1 MTETTERN
9 LYVGIDIAAKTFTV
23 AWGMQT
29 QQIGKA
35 QTFNQTK
42 TGYKKLVKAL
52 KATGYAP
59 NEVLVVLEATSTYWM
74 QVAVTLHRAGY
85 QVNVI
90 NPRQAHNFAKVLLKQ
105 AKTDAIDART
115 LAQLARTLPLKAWE
129 PPSKVWEALY
139 QRLVEHDNLTE
150 MQQMLRNQLHAL
162 KHRAQ
167 VDPAVVAR
175 KQHLI
180 DEMSEQLDSIKQEIA
195 DWVKQSEWADL
206 AKRLRAIKG
215 IGPLSAAW
223 LLVVTNGFTTC
234 EDAEHLASYLGL
246 VPHPQPSGTSRR
258 GYRRVGCGGHARARR
273 VLHQAA
279 VVAARFNPAVRV
291 FYQRLLDRGKPVKVA
306 RVAAARKLVHI
317 AFAVAIGDQPYDPTY
332 HLRFQQPVAA

>member
-1 MTETTERN
+1 MTEITEYS
-9 LYVGIDIAAKTFTV
+9 LLVGIDIAAKTFTV
-23 AWGMQT
+23 AWGTQT

-35 QTFNQTK
+35 QTFSQAK
-42 TGYKKLVKAL
+42 AGYKKLVKGL

-59 NEVLVVLEATSTYWM
+59 DEVLVVLEATSTYWM
-74 QVAVTLHRAGY
+74 QVAAALHRTGY
-85 QVNVI
+85 RVSVI
-90 NPRQAHNFAKVLLKQ
+90 NPRQAHNFAEALLKQ

-115 LAQLARTLPLKAWE
+115 LAQLAGTLPVTAWE
-129 PPSKVWEALY
+129 PPSEVWEALY

-150 MQQMLRNQLHAL
+150 MQQRLRNQLHAL
-162 KHRAQ
+162 KHRDQ

-175 KQHLI
+175 KQHLV
-180 DEMSEQLDSIKQEIA
+180 DEMSEQLDSIKQEIGE
-195 DWVKQSEWADL
+195 WVKQSEWADL

-234 EDAEHLASYLGL
+234 EDAEQLASYLAL
-246 VPHPQPSGTSRR
+246 VPHPQQSGTSRR
-258 GYRRVGCGGHARARR
+258 GYRRVGYGGHTRARR
-273 VLHQAA
+273 VLYQAA
-279 VVAARFNPAVRV
+279 VSATRFNPTVRA
-291 FYQRLLDRGKPVKVA
+291 FYQRLLERGKPVKVA

-317 AFAVAIGDQPYDPTY
+317 AFAIATKDHPYDPTY